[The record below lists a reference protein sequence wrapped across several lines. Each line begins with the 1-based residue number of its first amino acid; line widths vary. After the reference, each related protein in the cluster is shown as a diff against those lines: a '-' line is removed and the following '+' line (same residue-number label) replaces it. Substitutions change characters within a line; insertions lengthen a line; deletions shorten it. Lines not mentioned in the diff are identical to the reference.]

1 MNTQQAFMTQHI
13 AKRQEEH
20 REVIALLTQ
29 EARKYPE
36 GDKRRGMLID
46 VACIAM
52 MHFEAE
58 DEESQRI
65 LESL

>member
-1 MNTQQAFMTQHI
+1 MNRQQEFMTQSI
-13 AKRQEEH
+13 AKQQEEH

-52 MHFEAE
+52 LHFEAE
-58 DEESQRI
+58 DEKAQRI
-65 LESL
+65 LEAL